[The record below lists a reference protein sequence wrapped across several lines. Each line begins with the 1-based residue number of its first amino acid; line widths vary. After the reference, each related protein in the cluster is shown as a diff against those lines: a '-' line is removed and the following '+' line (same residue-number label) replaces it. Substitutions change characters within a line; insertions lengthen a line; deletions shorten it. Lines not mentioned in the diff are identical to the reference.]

1 MSGQFCGG
9 CGEGDLVD
17 DPAGTGRRPV
27 VCDLCGWAADGADVP
42 RQWPADDEAPW
53 TKRERKAAGTLFF
66 LWVDVDRAATEV
78 EFEIMDVLQ
87 LRSLMGG
94 GPRLL
99 IELDTRPSAETL
111 ARLAALKGVTGVRL
125 AP

>member
-9 CGEGDLVD
+9 CGEGELVD
-17 DPAGTGRRPV
+17 DPAGKGRRPV
-27 VCDLCGWAADGADVP
+27 VCDLCGWTADGADVP
-42 RQWPADDEAPW
+42 RKWPMEDEAPW

-66 LWVDVDRAATEV
+66 LWVDVDRAAEDV
-78 EFEIMDVLQ
+78 EFGIMDVLE
-87 LRSLMGG
+87 LTSLTGG

-99 IELDTRPSAETL
+99 IELEAKPSAATL

-125 AP
+125 VP